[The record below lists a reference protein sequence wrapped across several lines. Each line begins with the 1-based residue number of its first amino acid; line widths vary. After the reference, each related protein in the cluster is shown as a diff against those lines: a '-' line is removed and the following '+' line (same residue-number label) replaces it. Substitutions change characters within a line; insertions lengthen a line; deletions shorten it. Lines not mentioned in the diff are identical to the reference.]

1 MPARIRH
8 ARGVHYN
15 LLTVNALIALRFKGV
30 IRIRRQ
36 EIRTSAKIPAGKI
49 QYWGFIVAFQG
60 PPPQTLAARRR
71 YV

>member
-36 EIRTSAKIPAGKI
+36 EIRTSGKFPVG
-49 QYWGFIVAFQG
+49 QF
-60 PPPQTLAARRR
+60 
-71 YV
+71 